1 MNTSRGSGEPLVDL
15 ETQLIQVEQV
25 PKVERIER
33 RFNRRGQV
41 VVVLSLIIAL
51 LSGAW
56 AGWNSIQIAQNEARA
71 AITEDGIASLRA
83 ANEKL
88 RSQGLDPIPL
98 PREGEAIDA
107 DALAAA
113 AAALAYN
120 QMKNDPTFRGPQ
132 GEKGDSC
139 DSNQVGCR
147 GPSGPRGTPGI
158 PGEGGDTGQPG
169 ADGQAGPQGPGP
181 TDEQVQANIAVY
193 CNAYPTSC
201 MGPKGDPGTPGSPGD
216 PGPAIQSFT
225 FTYGPEPL
233 AVTYTCTDPDG
244 DLNYECTTMGE

>member
-1 MNTSRGSGEPLVDL
+1 MNTSRGSGEPLADL

-25 PKVERIER
+25 PKVEKIER
-33 RFNRRGQV
+33 RFNRKGQV
-41 VVVLSLIIAL
+41 VVVVSLIIAL

-71 AITEDGIASLRA
+71 AITEDGVASLRA

-88 RSQGLDPIPL
+88 EAQGLEPIPL

-120 QMKNDPTFRGPQ
+120 QMKNDPSFRGPQ

-147 GPSGPRGTPGI
+147 GPSGKPGQ
-158 PGEGGDTGQPG
+158 PGVAGESGDTGEPG
-169 ADGQAGPQGPGP
+169 LNGERGPQGPGP
-181 TDEQVQANIAVY
+181 TDEQVQANIALY
-193 CNAYPTSC
+193 CNANPTSC
-201 MGPKGDPGTPGSPGD
+201 MGPKGDPGTPGAT
-216 PGPAIQSFT
+216 GPAIQSFT
-225 FTYGPEPL
+225 FTYGAGPL
-233 AVTYTCTDPDG
+233 AATYTCTDPDG